1 MNQLQSY
8 TAMFFNVYSAINLF
22 KRAIGSAYDT
32 VKELDAAMTDTAVV
46 TDFTVSDMWEQL
58 PKYTQEANKL
68 GATIQG
74 AYETLTLYY
83 QQGLS
88 QNEAWGLGIET
99 MKMARIAGMDYA
111 EATDMMT
118 AAIRGFKMELN
129 ETSARHVNDVF
140 SELAAVTASD
150 TYEISEAMTRTASL
164 AYSTGMDF
172 DTASVYLAEAIET
185 TREAPENIGTALKT
199 ILARFQSLTK
209 NPATLDADTQAALE
223 GETVSANIVEAA
235 LKSAGIAARDTN
247 GEFRDTADIFLELNE
262 KWDSLDLMT
271 QRYIATQAAG
281 ARQQSRFIAMMQN
294 WSRTKELLTAAQ
306 NSEGASQKQFEKTL
320 VSMEALTNKL
330 KNS

>member
-1 MNQLQSY
+1 
-8 TAMFFNVYSAINLF
+8 
-22 KRAIGSAYDT
+22 
-32 VKELDAAMTDTAVV
+32 
-46 TDFTVSDMWEQL
+46 
-58 PKYTQEANKL
+58 
-68 GATIQG
+68 
-74 AYETLTLYY
+74 
-83 QQGLS
+83 
-88 QNEAWGLGIET
+88 

-235 LKSAGIAARDTN
+235 LRSAGIAARDTN

-262 KWDSLDLMT
+262 K
-271 QRYIATQAAG
+271 
-281 ARQQSRFIAMMQN
+281 
-294 WSRTKELLTAAQ
+294 
-306 NSEGASQKQFEKTL
+306 
-320 VSMEALTNKL
+320 
-330 KNS
+330 